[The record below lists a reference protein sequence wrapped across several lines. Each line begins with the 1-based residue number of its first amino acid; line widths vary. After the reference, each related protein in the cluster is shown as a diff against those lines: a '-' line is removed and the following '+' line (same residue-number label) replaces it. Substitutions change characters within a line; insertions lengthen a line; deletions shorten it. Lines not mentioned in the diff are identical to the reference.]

1 MHNYMNQQHT
11 VPTHDQTDLCT
22 DTGHKARPY
31 ARCHYALGNLAHY
44 DAAAVLD
51 AGGLAL
57 IVKAPVLH

>member
-1 MHNYMNQQHT
+1 MVGSCSCAWRALGT
-11 VPTHDQTDLCT
+11 RVGSS